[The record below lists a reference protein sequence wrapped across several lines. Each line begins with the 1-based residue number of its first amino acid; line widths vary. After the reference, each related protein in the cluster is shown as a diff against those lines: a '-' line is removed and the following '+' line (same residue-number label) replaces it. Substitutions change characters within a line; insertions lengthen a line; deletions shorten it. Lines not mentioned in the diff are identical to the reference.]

1 MFREKKRNIE
11 TRKGND
17 GTLQKK
23 KINKQENDIRKSEQ
37 TTD

>member
-23 KINKQENDIRKSEQ
+23 KNQQTRK
-37 TTD
+37 